1 MLEGI
6 KRWLGGKTAPAS
18 QAATPVDLASF
29 ADWSRRGAVRIRSP
43 RETEGVIIE
52 GRAGEWP
59 WRLEWGASQRPYVL
73 GRELRIRCA
82 PRLPADLQAIVL
94 NRPLQEAI
102 EKTLFEQYVE
112 GVQTRIDTETPAE
125 MRWLV
130 MYPNLSRAE
139 LGSLQERYAATANHK
154 PWLLNWLSAGLGQGL
169 LGLHAPAS
177 TAFVLMVNRG
187 KMTLRTELD
196 EALPRTF
203 EPYLRLFETA
213 LREAPDALVDPE
225 VS

>member
-6 KRWLGGKTAPAS
+6 KRWLGGKAAPAT
-18 QAATPVDLASF
+18 QAAPAVDLASF
-29 ADWSRRGAVRIRSP
+29 ADWSRRGAVQIRSP
-43 RETEGVIIE
+43 RDAEGMIIE
-52 GRAGEWP
+52 GKTGESS
-59 WRLEWGASQRPYVL
+59 WRLEWGPSQRPYVI
-73 GRELRIRCA
+73 GRELRIRAA
-82 PRLPADLQAIVL
+82 PRLPAELQAIVL

-139 LGSLQERYAATANHK
+139 LGTLHERYAATASHK
-154 PWLLNWLSAGLGQGL
+154 PWLLNWLSGALGQGL
-169 LGLHAPAS
+169 LGLQAPAS
-177 TAFVLMVNRG
+177 TAFVLMINRG

-196 EALPRTF
+196 EALPRTL
-203 EPYLRLFETA
+203 EPCLRLFETA
-213 LREAPDALVDPE
+213 LREAPPALTD
-225 VS
+225 SDSN